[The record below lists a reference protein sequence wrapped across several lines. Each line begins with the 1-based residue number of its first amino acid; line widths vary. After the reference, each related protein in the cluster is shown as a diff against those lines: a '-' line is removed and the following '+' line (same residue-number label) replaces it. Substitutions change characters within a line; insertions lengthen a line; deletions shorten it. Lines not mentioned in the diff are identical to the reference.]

1 MMMCFLSSLLSLCV
15 FSESSL
21 ISKNLST
28 VLDIMD
34 DSDWLWYVFGL
45 YVNIPE
51 SELDRISSQ
60 YFSDRERKQAVID
73 LFISKHP
80 APSWTLVAHTLY
92 KIGGWYSVS
101 CLKSL
106 DLLQQL
112 FPTAAVEAGQLGD
125 DGGVSCLKSLDLL
138 QQLFPTGTIYTLYIL
153 HSVYT
158 ILSVFVLA
166 VNTVSK

>member
-1 MMMCFLSSLLSLCV
+1 MCSQSLVSLLVS
-15 FSESSL
+15 
-21 ISKNLST
+21 I
-28 VLDIMD
+28 LDIIE
-34 DSDWLWYVFGL
+34 DSLWHLFGD
-45 YVNIPE
+45 YVNIPK
-51 SELDRISSQ
+51 SELKMISSQ
-60 YFSDRERKQAVID
+60 YSSDDRKCKQAVID

-92 KIGGWYSVS
+92 KMGGRLYVG
-101 CLKSL
+101 
-106 DLLQQL
+106 
-112 FPTAAVEAGQLGD
+112 VGD
-125 DGGVSCLKSLDLL
+125 VRCLKSLDLL

>member
-1 MMMCFLSSLLSLCV
+1 MYVNDDDVFLIISSLSVCV

-21 ISKNLST
+21 TSKNLST
-28 VLDIMD
+28 LLDIMK
-34 DSDWLWYVFGL
+34 DSLWYAFGL
-45 YVNIPE
+45 RVNIPP
-51 SELDRISSQ
+51 SELERIRSQ
-60 YFSDRERKQAVID
+60 YSSGTECKHAVID

-80 APSWTLVAHTLY
+80 APSWTLVAHALY
-92 KIGGWYSVS
+92 MMGGWYV
-101 CLKSL
+101 
-106 DLLQQL
+106 
-112 FPTAAVEAGQLGD
+112 
-125 DGGVSCLKSLDLL
+125 DGVVSCLKSLDLL

>member
-1 MMMCFLSSLLSLCV
+1 MYVNDDDVFLIISSLSVCV

-28 VLDIMD
+28 VLDIMVD
-34 DSDWLWYVFGL
+34 RLWGAFGL
-45 YVNIPE
+45 YVNIPK
-51 SELDRISSQ
+51 SELDRIRSQ
-60 YFSDRERKQAVID
+60 YSSERERKHAVID

-92 KIGGWYSVS
+92 KIGGLFVDVSVS

-112 FPTAAVEAGQLGD
+112 FPTGIYNIYIVHT
-125 DGGVSCLKSLDLL
+125 SLCVY
-138 QQLFPTGTIYTLYIL
+138 YTQCICT
-153 HSVYT
+153 S
-158 ILSVFVLA
+158 S
-166 VNTVSK
+166 

>member
-1 MMMCFLSSLLSLCV
+1 MYMLMMMMCFLSSLLSLCV

-28 VLDIMD
+28 VLDIMK
-34 DSDWLWYVFGL
+34 DWLWSLFGRF
-45 YVNIPE
+45 VNIPK
-51 SELDRISSQ
+51 SELDRIRSQ
-60 YFSDRERKQAVID
+60 YSSDYRECKHAVID

-92 KIGGWYSVS
+92 TMGGMY
-101 CLKSL
+101 
-106 DLLQQL
+106 
-112 FPTAAVEAGQLGD
+112 GGD
-125 DGGVSCLKSLDLL
+125 GGDGVSCLKSLDLL
-138 QQLFPTGTIYTLYIL
+138 QQLFPTGTIIYTLHIL

-158 ILSVFVLA
+158 ILSVFLLA

>member
-34 DSDWLWYVFGL
+34 DILWYVFGL
-45 YVNIPE
+45 FVNIPR
-51 SELDRISSQ
+51 SELDRINSQ
-60 YFSDRERKQAVID
+60 YSSDRERKHAVID

-92 KIGGWYSVS
+92 RMGRWYVGDGG
-101 CLKSL
+101 
-106 DLLQQL
+106 
-112 FPTAAVEAGQLGD
+112 
-125 DGGVSCLKSLDLL
+125 GGVSCLKSLDLL

>member
-1 MMMCFLSSLLSLCV
+1 MIMCFLSSLLSLCV

-28 VLDIMD
+28 VLDTMED
-34 DSDWLWYVFGL
+34 VLWSFFGR
-45 YVNIPE
+45 YVNIPK
-51 SELDRISSQ
+51 SELYRIGSQ
-60 YFSDRERKQAVID
+60 YSSDDTEGKQAAID

-92 KIGGWYSVS
+92 KMGGRLY
-101 CLKSL
+101 
-106 DLLQQL
+106 
-112 FPTAAVEAGQLGD
+112 GD
-125 DGGVSCLKSLDLL
+125 DGVSCLKSLDLL

>member
-1 MMMCFLSSLLSLCV
+1 MLMMMMCFLSSLLSLCV

-28 VLDIMD
+28 VLDIMKD
-34 DSDWLWYVFGL
+34 RLWLVFGG
-45 YVNIPE
+45 YVNIPW
-51 SELDRISSQ
+51 SEMDRIRSQ
-60 YFSDRERKQAVID
+60 YSSDDREGKRAVID

-92 KIGGWYSVS
+92 KMGGLS
-101 CLKSL
+101 
-106 DLLQQL
+106 
-112 FPTAAVEAGQLGD
+112 GD
-125 DGGVSCLKSLDLL
+125 DGDADGVSCLKSLDLL

>member
-1 MMMCFLSSLLSLCV
+1 MYVNDDDVFLVISSLSVCV

-28 VLDIMD
+28 VLDIMK
-34 DSDWLWYVFGL
+34 DSLWYWFGV

-51 SELDRISSQ
+51 SELERIESQ
-60 YFSDRERKQAVID
+60 YSSDRERKHAVID

-92 KIGGWYSVS
+92 MMGGRLY
-101 CLKSL
+101 
-106 DLLQQL
+106 
-112 FPTAAVEAGQLGD
+112 GD
-125 DGGVSCLKSLDLL
+125 GAVSCLKSLDLL

>member
-1 MMMCFLSSLLSLCV
+1 MLMMMMCFLSSLLSLCV

-28 VLDIMD
+28 VLDIMVD
-34 DSDWLWYVFGL
+34 GLWSVFGAC
-45 YVNIPE
+45 VNIPE
-51 SELDRISSQ
+51 SELSRIRSQ
-60 YFSDRERKQAVID
+60 YSSNRECKHAVID

-92 KIGGWYSVS
+92 MMGGMYV
-101 CLKSL
+101 
-106 DLLQQL
+106 
-112 FPTAAVEAGQLGD
+112 GD
-125 DGGVSCLKSLDLL
+125 VRCLKSLDLL

>member
-1 MMMCFLSSLLSLCV
+1 MIHVLCDDDVFLIISSLSLCV

-28 VLDIMD
+28 VLDIMKD
-34 DSDWLWYVFGL
+34 GLWEVFGL
-45 YVNIPE
+45 FVNIPK
-51 SELDRISSQ
+51 SELDRINSQ
-60 YFSDRERKQAVID
+60 YSSDDRECKQAVID

-92 KIGGWYSVS
+92 MMGGILY
-101 CLKSL
+101 
-106 DLLQQL
+106 
-112 FPTAAVEAGQLGD
+112 AVGDVGGRWFGD
-125 DGGVSCLKSLDLL
+125 DEGVSCLKSLDLL

>member
-1 MMMCFLSSLLSLCV
+1 MFLIISSLCVCV

-21 ISKNLST
+21 TSKNLST
-28 VLDIMD
+28 VLDIMKD
-34 DSDWLWYVFGL
+34 GLWSLFGQ
-45 YVNIPE
+45 YVNIPK
-51 SELDRISSQ
+51 SELDRFIRQYSSE
-60 YFSDRERKQAVID
+60 RECKHAVID

-92 KIGGWYSVS
+92 TIGGMYGGV
-101 CLKSL
+101 
-106 DLLQQL
+106 
-112 FPTAAVEAGQLGD
+112 VGG
-125 DGGVSCLKSLDLL
+125 GGVSCLKSLDLL